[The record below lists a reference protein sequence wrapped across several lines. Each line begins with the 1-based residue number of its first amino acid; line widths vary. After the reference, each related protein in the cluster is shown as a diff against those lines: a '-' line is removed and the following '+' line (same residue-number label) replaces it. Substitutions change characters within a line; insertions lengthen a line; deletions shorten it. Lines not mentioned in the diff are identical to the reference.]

1 MHPPADERRATAG
14 RRKEDAELHDVVL
27 AISKLEERLASRSE
41 ITPAK
46 LAGMIGAATIII
58 GGVLAV
64 LTWLGSETLGPGA
77 RLNAYRKAQQY
88 TDSLA
93 KEERERIQRSL
104 DLLNERT
111 ARIGY
116 DVCIEV
122 FDKPVNTCFTDYRT
136 SANALIR

>member
-1 MHPPADERRATAG
+1 MHPPADDRRTTAG

-46 LAGMIGAATIII
+46 LAGMIGATTVII

-64 LTWLGSETLGPGA
+64 LTWLGSETIGPGA
-77 RLNAYRKAQQY
+77 RLNAYRRAQQY

-93 KEERERIQRSL
+93 REERESIQRSL

-116 DVCIEV
+116 DVCVEV
-122 FDKPVNTCFTDYRT
+122 FNKPANACFTDYRT
-136 SANALIR
+136 NASSLSR